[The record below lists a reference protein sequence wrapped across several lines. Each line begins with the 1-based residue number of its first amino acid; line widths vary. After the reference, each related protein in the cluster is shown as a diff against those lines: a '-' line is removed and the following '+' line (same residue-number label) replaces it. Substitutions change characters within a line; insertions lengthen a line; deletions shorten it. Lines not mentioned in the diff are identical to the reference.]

1 MTRILVVDDEA
12 QLARALVINLRAN
25 GYETDAA
32 ADGRTALRLAV
43 DQHPDAVILDLG
55 LPDVSGIDV
64 LHGIRGW
71 SDMPVVILS
80 ARDDEDGKV
89 AALDAGADDYVTKP
103 FSMAELLARLRAATR
118 RAGPS
123 DNVSVLHAGAFT
135 VDFAARSVRTA
146 DGEVRLT
153 PTEWRLLEALAR
165 HPGRLVTQRQLLTE
179 VWGPDL
185 AGETQYLRVYMG
197 QLRRKLEPNAARPRH
212 LITEPGVGYRF
223 EK

>member
-1 MTRILVVDDEA
+1 
-12 QLARALVINLRAN
+12 
-25 GYETDAA
+25 
-32 ADGRTALRLAV
+32 
-43 DQHPDAVILDLG
+43 
-55 LPDVSGIDV
+55 
-64 LHGIRGW
+64 
-71 SDMPVVILS
+71 
-80 ARDDEDGKV
+80 
-89 AALDAGADDYVTKP
+89 
-103 FSMAELLARLRAATR
+103 
-118 RAGPS
+118 
-123 DNVSVLHAGAFT
+123 
-135 VDFAARSVRTA
+135 VDFGARSVRTT

-197 QLRRKLEPNAARPRH
+197 QLRRKLEPNVGRPRH